1 MDLNDIKQSLSKL
14 LGINE
19 DAVFDYIGSGSCDL
33 SQWAFNQLKDMIEL
47 PEGYVLT
54 TTLRTPNTGE
64 FFLDVS
70 TLVSE
75 ERVVVYK
82 ALDTVS
88 NVNLILS
95 SEDVHKEEKKSGLG
109 GFDLFLC
116 MLQGGVAKYK
126 DETVRLLLPA
136 IDSSENVIILLSG
149 NFKVVSVTELAH
161 LNDLP
166 DLSDVPA
173 STNLLSNTG
182 ISDIN
187 LPKPKKDKYSN
198 RFDINFDD

>member
-19 DAVFDYIGSGSCDL
+19 ESVFDYIGSGSCDL
-33 SQWAFNQLKDMIEL
+33 SQWAFNQLKNMIEL

-82 ALDTVS
+82 ALDAVS

-95 SEDVHKEEKKSGLG
+95 SDVVAVADKGSP

-116 MLQGGVAKYK
+116 MLQGGIAKYK
-126 DETVRLLLPA
+126 EETVRLLLPA
-136 IDSSENVIILLSG
+136 LDTTENVVILIHGVFTVVNVNELS
-149 NFKVVSVTELAH
+149 H
-161 LNDLP
+161 LQ
-166 DLSDVPA
+166 DLSDAPA
-173 STNLLSNTG
+173 ATNLLTNSG
-182 ISDIN
+182 IPTID
-187 LPKPKKDKYSN
+187 LPKPKKDKYSS
-198 RFDINFDD
+198 RFDITFDD